1 MFEILAKQIG
11 AILVRAI
18 QRQFILQ
25 GHRLTGKLN
34 SSIEDIVK
42 LTVTGATIQIVM
54 EEYGIIQNNGVS
66 ASRIPYDPT
75 RRTGAGR
82 SQYIEGLR
90 KFAVLRFGL
99 SGKEALGAA
108 FAIARKQAQQGM
120 PTKGS
125 FRFSKT
131 GRRTGA
137 IEAALEDV
145 DMEIT
150 RLSEQFLEDIII
162 ENLAA

>member
-1 MFEILAKQIG
+1 MFEVLAKQIG

-18 QRQFILQ
+18 QRQFVLQ

-34 SSIEDIVK
+34 SSIEDIVN
-42 LTVTGATIQIVM
+42 LTVTGAKISIVM

-75 RRTGAGR
+75 RRTGSGR

-90 KFAVLRFGL
+90 KFAALRFGL

-108 FAIARKQAQQGM
+108 FAIAKKQAKQVQ
-120 PTKGS
+120 TYS
-125 FRFSKT
+125 
-131 GRRTGA
+131 GRH
-137 IEAALEDV
+137 
-145 DMEIT
+145 
-150 RLSEQFLEDIII
+150 
-162 ENLAA
+162 